1 MTARRALAALIAAE
15 AAGDNMVES
24 KNEGRTMMH
33 GDGFKGSKFPG
44 NDFDP
49 PFFQREHKSASCEA
63 HQSSTMTTSS
73 SADLKSRPS
82 MQRPY
87 ALPVSIG
94 ALAVV
99 IGTFLHGI
107 HNTSSLNGIFPIVI
121 EGIQHMGSALLGKT
135 PTDESMFEYGADG
148 LPLCRECHCTPEWE
162 EDPEQFVCPEEPP
175 PTWQYSTEDIETLRS
190 HVATNPIQL
199 DCNPYEDEGC
209 DTTPPLGKGGWGDDA
224 VCGLIYDVPSDNMVS
239 GSSCSLTNYT
249 IQSFQS
255 AEEAA
260 SVNAVVTHLGH
271 CGVCSTTQD
280 LAAYMSH
287 PDMVAEGRKC
297 TNRALLSANWGRQC
311 YAALGFTTP
320 CATIWAQNSINTAT
334 VCRAT
339 CVRHLFTPANLP
351 EPSCKLND
359 CLHCDE
365 IKSGPNFQLLAGRT
379 RRNSGLRTP
388 IMRQCAGFAFLE
400 HEACPMNVVLGK
412 SGEKNN
418 DDGEKQEEE

>member
-1 MTARRALAALIAAE
+1 MVPLFRERQEVNSIQSCPTAQQPKSPSNCASRNHTMT
-15 AAGDNMVES
+15 N
-24 KNEGRTMMH
+24 
-33 GDGFKGSKFPG
+33 
-44 NDFDP
+44 
-49 PFFQREHKSASCEA
+49 SAS
-63 HQSSTMTTSS
+63 
-73 SADLKSRPS
+73 ADRRS
-82 MQRPY
+82 MQRRPY
-87 ALPVSIG
+87 ALPVSCG

-121 EGIQHMGSALLGKT
+121 EGIQQMGSALLGKT

-148 LPLCRECHCTPEWE
+148 LPLCRGCHCTPEWE

-175 PTWQYSTEDIETLRS
+175 PTWQYSTEVIEALRS
-190 HVATNPIQL
+190 HVATNPMKL
-199 DCNPYEDEGC
+199 DCNPYEEEGC
-209 DTTPPLGKGGWGDDA
+209 DTTPSLAKGSWGDDA
-224 VCGLIYDVPSDNMVS
+224 VCGLIYDVPSEDTGIS
-239 GSSCSLTNYT
+239 RSSCSLTNYT

-255 AEEAA
+255 AEEAS
-260 SVNAVVTHLGH
+260 SVNAVVTHMGP

-280 LAAYMSH
+280 LAAYMTH

-311 YAALGFTTP
+311 YEALGFTTP

-365 IKSGPNFQLLAGRT
+365 IKSGPNFQLFAGRT

-388 IMRQCAGFAFLE
+388 IMRKCAGFAFLE
-400 HEACPMNVVLGK
+400 HEACPMGVVLGQSGAK
-412 SGEKNN
+412 SNY
-418 DDGEKQEEE
+418 DGEKQEEE